1 MFCKRYKMIQFY
13 ALLQIQ
19 TTTNEM
25 EKERRKV
32 SEIVQ
37 IFEEKK
43 NNTLIGRDESYEE
56 LKIAS

>member
-1 MFCKRYKMIQFY
+1 MIQFY

-43 NNTLIGRDESYEE
+43 ITR
-56 LKIAS
+56 

>member
-1 MFCKRYKMIQFY
+1 MIQFY